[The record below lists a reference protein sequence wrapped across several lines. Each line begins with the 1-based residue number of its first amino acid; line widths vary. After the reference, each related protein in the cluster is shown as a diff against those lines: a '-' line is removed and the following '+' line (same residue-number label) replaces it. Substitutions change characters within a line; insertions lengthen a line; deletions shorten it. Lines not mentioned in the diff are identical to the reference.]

1 MRAIFKLL
9 LSLTFLSFLDADGLS
24 IPADRQAALVQRII
38 EHTNLPAGQTRILV
52 TPSLLPKWESVV
64 DCLNEQM
71 KSTREAGELVIAA
84 KLLDETLVKSS
95 DVVVLANA
103 SDSIVEGVLNIAF
116 NLKQVERGA
125 VIGVV
130 KVRDRLVLYINAGAA
145 KKLGVVFD
153 LQLLKL
159 AQIIKGGNL

>member
-1 MRAIFKLL
+1 M
-9 LSLTFLSFLDADGLS
+9 
-24 IPADRQAALVQRII
+24 
-38 EHTNLPAGQTRILV
+38 
-52 TPSLLPKWESVV
+52 
-64 DCLNEQM
+64 C
-71 KSTREAGELVIAA
+71 
-84 KLLDETLVKSS
+84 SS
-95 DVVVLANA
+95 D
-103 SDSIVEGVLNIAF
+103 LNIAF